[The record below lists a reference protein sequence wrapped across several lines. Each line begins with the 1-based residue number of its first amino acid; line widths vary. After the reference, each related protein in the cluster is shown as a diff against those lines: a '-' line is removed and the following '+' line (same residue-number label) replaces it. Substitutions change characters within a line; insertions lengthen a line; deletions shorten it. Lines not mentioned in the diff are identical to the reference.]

1 MSQGGYHRRYLVVNL
16 NDKSWKAENLPEEI
30 TSSYLGGRGIATKL
44 LYDLQAGHVDPLSP
58 QNNLIVFTGPL
69 AGTNTPGSS
78 RIMFTTKSPL
88 SNAVNATSMGGTF
101 PNAFKGTGFD
111 GLVITGK
118 SENKV
123 WLHITPEG
131 VAINPAEDL
140 WGLKTSETETAIKE
154 RAADKCRVACIGPAG
169 ENQVLYAA
177 IVSETRTASRGGAG
191 AVMGSKNLK
200 AIAVSGAIKPP
211 IADKEAFDEAIK
223 KIRDDQKEN
232 PGVVSMQMN
241 GTAGLISVVNAMGG
255 LPTRNF
261 QTGTFEGAEEIAGS
275 AITEKNRVK
284 GFACAS
290 CPVGCSLIAEIKS
303 GTYKGTQ
310 SEGPEYESTVMLG
323 SNLGISDLDT
333 IIAAN
338 YLCDEYGLDTISAGN
353 VIGFAMECYEK
364 GLLTDTDTGGRAF
377 TWGNSEVVLSLF
389 ELIAQKEGIGERL
402 AQGVAR
408 LSKEIPGSESFAMH
422 VKGLE
427 LAAYDPRAVFGQ
439 GLSYAIAPRGGE
451 HGRGGYMIVEFFM
464 PDVDLYTHE
473 GKAAKAIQMAEDAAL
488 YDLSCLCSFNF
499 VPIPL
504 IPQLIT
510 AVVGKKYTED
520 DLRKITRRVIT
531 LERKFNIREG
541 FTRKDDTLPPRLLNE
556 PLPEGMAEGK
566 KVEGLDIMLD
576 DYYALRGWDSNGIPL
591 NGQ

>member
-1 MSQGGYHRRYLVVNL
+1 MSQGGYHGQYLVVNL
-16 NDKSWKAENLPEEI
+16 TDKTFKTEKLSDEM
-30 TSSYLGGRGIATKL
+30 TSHYLGGRGIATKL
-44 LYDLQAGHVDPLSP
+44 LYDSQEAKVAPLSP
-58 QNNLIVFTGPL
+58 QNNLIIFTGPV

-78 RIMFTTKSPL
+78 RLMFTTKSPL
-88 SNAVNATSMGGTF
+88 SNAVNTTSMGGSF
-101 PNAFKGTGFD
+101 PNAFKATGFD
-111 GLVITGK
+111 GLLITGK
-118 SENKV
+118 SEDKV

-131 VAINPAEDL
+131 VTFRSAEDL
-140 WGLKTSETETAIKE
+140 WGLKTTDTENAIKKQLDE
-154 RAADKCRVACIGPAG
+154 KSKVACIGPAG
-169 ENQVLYAA
+169 ENQVLFAA

-191 AVMGSKNLK
+191 TVMGSKNLK
-200 AIAVSGAIKPP
+200 AIAVSGDVKPP
-211 IADKEAFDEAIK
+211 IANKQAFDEVIK

-232 PGVVSMQMN
+232 PSVVGMQMN
-241 GTAGLISVVNAMGG
+241 GTAGLISVVNAMGA

-261 QTGTFEGAEEIAGS
+261 QTGTFEGAEDIAGS
-275 AITEKNRVK
+275 SITEKNRVK

-303 GTYKGTQ
+303 GDYKGTR

-323 SNLGISDLDT
+323 SNCGIADLDT

-353 VIGFAMECYEK
+353 VVGFLMECYEK
-364 GLLTDTDTGGRAF
+364 GLVTDKDLGGIKPTF
-377 TWGNSEVVLSLF
+377 GNGQALLSLL
-389 ELIAQKEGIGERL
+389 ELIANKEGIGSRL

-408 LSKEIPGSESFAMH
+408 LSKEIPGSDSFAMH

-427 LAAYDPRAVFGQ
+427 LAAYDPRGVFGQ

-473 GKAAKAIQMAEDAAL
+473 GKAKRATQMAEDAAM
-488 YDLSCLCSFNF
+488 YDLSSLCSFNF

-504 IPQLIT
+504 IPPLIS
-510 AVVGKKYTED
+510 AVTGIEYTEET
-520 DLRKITRRVIT
+520 LREITRRVIT

-541 FTRKDDTLPPRLLNE
+541 FARKDDTLPPRLLKE
-556 PLPEGMAEGK
+556 PLPDGMAAGK
-566 KVEGLDIMLD
+566 KVEGLDLMLD
-576 DYYALRGWDSNGIPL
+576 DYYAIRGWDKNGVPL
-591 NGQ
+591 N